1 MIKCSNLECPIVKL
15 YKQVCLMQAN
25 KIQMSNISSNIT
37 LEFIKPIKA
46 IDNNYYCSQFTD

>member
-25 KIQMSNISSNIT
+25 KTQMSNISSNIT

-46 IDNNYYCSQFTD
+46 IDNNYYCSQFT